1 MGGTSEFRESVGVGA
16 NRAVSMTPGTSER
29 NVHPNLWRN
38 KSGAL
43 RAPLKEAGDPGWEG
57 LRGVGSRAGR
67 GAGRSRAPEGA
78 RPQPAREQTE
88 LALPQF
94 AVQESNFFQDG
105 QRFIWTA
112 WNAWQGVCGQL
123 GGQQF
128 ARE

>member
-1 MGGTSEFRESVGVGA
+1 MY
-16 NRAVSMTPGTSER
+16 
-29 NVHPNLWRN
+29 PNLWRN

-43 RAPLKEAGDPGWEG
+43 RALLKKAGDPGWEG

-88 LALPQF
+88 LALPQQF
-94 AVQESNFFQDG
+94 AGQEPNFFQDG
-105 QRFIWTA
+105 QRFIGTA
-112 WNAWQGVCGQL
+112 WSAWQGVCGL

-128 ARE
+128 AREGTKVPKDQ